1 MKKSIP
7 FYQSK
12 TFWLNIIA
20 GALTL
25 AGVLTA
31 PDSSFHLG
39 EKGLSIVAGVTTVL
53 NLALRLFST
62 SKPIEGTN
70 T

>member
-1 MKKSIP
+1 MQTGIK
-7 FYQSK
+7 FYKSK
-12 TFWLNIIA
+12 TFWLNIIM

-31 PDSSFHLG
+31 PDSAFHFG
-39 EKGLSIVAGVTTVL
+39 AKGLSIIAGVTTVL
-53 NLALRLFST
+53 NLVLRLFST
-62 SKPIEGTN
+62 SQPIQGTN

>member
-12 TFWLNIIA
+12 TFWLNIIM
-20 GALTL
+20 GGLTL
-25 AGVLTA
+25 CGVLTA
-31 PDSSFHLG
+31 PDSAFHFG
-39 EKGLSIVAGVTTVL
+39 AKGLSIIAGITTVL

-70 T
+70 A